1 MVGGEPFWR
10 KVPPPPPP
18 EVFDVIESLFAAF
31 SGLRSRRRAFPHDA
45 RLMRFLHVTGCM
57 LQKKP
62 VHFVKIYIDF
72 ESSNQRKGRRSAR
85 SENKAGTDARI
96 RKSLERER
104 GGLEGGGRSL
114 SSERFSLPPPIPSIP
129 CHYSVAASSTI
140 SKASITSP
148 TLMSLKFSR
157 LMPHS

>member
-10 KVPPPPPP
+10 KAPPPPPP
-18 EVFDVIESLFAAF
+18 KAFDVIPV
-31 SGLRSRRRAFPHDA
+31 RSFFWLEEPRGAFPHDA
-45 RLMRFLHVTGCM
+45 RLMRFLHITGCM

-62 VHFVKIYIDF
+62 VYFVKTYIDV
-72 ESSNQRKGRRSAR
+72 ESSNQRKGADRPVP
-85 SENKAGTDARI
+85 ENKAGTDARI

-104 GGLEGGGRSL
+104 GGLKGEGEAFLQKVSP
-114 SSERFSLPPPIPSIP
+114 FPPPISSIP

-140 SKASITSP
+140 SNASITSP